1 MAMPHMPHSLLKLIS
16 DTNQIIYARQFLI
29 KGKTK
34 PNKIFKVEI
43 REMIKCLVSKAKWTH
58 AQDF

>member
-1 MAMPHMPHSLLKLIS
+1 MAMPHCLIVCWKLIW
-16 DTNQIIYARQFLI
+16 DANQIIYARQFLI
-29 KGKTK
+29 KGKTQ

-58 AQDF
+58 VQGF